1 MSLTLVGCTEKQTVG
16 DLKEYQK
23 RLANILDADFT
34 WSEPNTTL
42 TFPTMSQLRVS
53 VKETRINLRDY
64 YALQNCSVNTLIAQR
79 NTGLGKTQLPST
91 RYFYEVELIRGL
103 KQCLQLAK
111 DQQIK
116 SQLKSWIQ
124 QKEANLPM
132 VWANLIQTSQEI
144 KQAFSS
150 NQNYLD
156 AEHND
161 LVEFTL
167 ALAYLIALPNQN
179 DAEIAKIENSLN
191 VLRETEVTAKLWKT
205 QLLMTNELNN
215 ATSILKAHTN
225 NFTCK
230 SNHEK
235 QKATY
240 LKNVF
245 QKIFIEK
252 IQPLAGSID
261 KSHYALKPVFIDLL
275 LSDHLGPFFKQY
287 IRQKQAD
294 YKDYK
299 LAIQRH
305 VKEWQNLLKRCSLS
319 PNN

>member
-1 MSLTLVGCTEKQTVG
+1 MSLTLAGCTEKQAVG
-16 DLKEYQK
+16 DLKDYQK

-42 TFPTMSQLRVS
+42 TYPTMSQLRVS
-53 VKETRINLRDY
+53 VQETRINLRDY

-116 SQLKSWIQ
+116 HQLQSWIQ
-124 QKEANLPM
+124 QKEANLPI
-132 VWANLIQTSQEI
+132 VWANLIQTSEEL

-156 AEHND
+156 ADHNN
-161 LVEFTL
+161 LVQFIL
-167 ALAYLIALPNQN
+167 ALEYLIALPSQK
-179 DAEIAKIENSLN
+179 DADIAKIENSLD
-191 VLRETEVTAKLWKT
+191 VLRETEMTAKLWKT
-205 QLLMTNELNN
+205 QLLMINELTD
-215 ATSILKAHTN
+215 ATSILKSHTKH
-225 NFTCK
+225 FTCK
-230 SNHEK
+230 SAQEK
-235 QKATY
+235 QKTNY

-245 QKIFIEK
+245 QKFFIAK

-261 KSHYALKPVFIDLL
+261 KAHYALVPAFKNIL
-275 LSDHLGPFFKQY
+275 LSEHLSPLFKQH
-287 IRQKQAD
+287 IRQKRAEYND
-294 YKDYK
+294 YKV
-299 LAIQRH
+299 AIQLH
-305 VKEWQNLLKRCSLS
+305 VMEWQSLFKRCSLS
-319 PNN
+319 PNK